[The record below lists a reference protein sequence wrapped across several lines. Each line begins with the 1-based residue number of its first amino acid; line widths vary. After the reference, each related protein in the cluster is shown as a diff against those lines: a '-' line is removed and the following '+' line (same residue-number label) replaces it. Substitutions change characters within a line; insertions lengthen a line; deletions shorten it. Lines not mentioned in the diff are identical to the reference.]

1 MRVVLDTNGFVSAL
15 IAPRSIPAQLLHLA
29 REGKFA
35 LVISPKIIQEIR
47 RVLGYPKIAA
57 RLKKHQV
64 STDEVEV
71 FLEKITQAAHLTP
84 GILQVDAV
92 QDDPADN
99 DILACA
105 VEGEADF
112 IISGDHHLTDLQS
125 FQGIRIVDPAAF
137 LEFFERK

>member
-15 IAPRSIPAQLLHLA
+15 IAPQSIPAKILSLA

-35 LVISPKIIQEIR
+35 LVISSKIIQEIR
-47 RVLGYPKIAA
+47 RVLGYPKIAT
-57 RLKKHQV
+57 RLEKHQV

-71 FLEKITQAAHLTP
+71 FLERITQAAHLTP
-84 GILQVDAV
+84 GILQVEAV

-105 VEGEADF
+105 VEGEAEF
-112 IISGDHHLTDLQS
+112 VISGDHHLTDLQS
-125 FQGIRIVDPAAF
+125 FQGIRIVDPATF
-137 LEFFERK
+137 LGFFERQ

>member
-1 MRVVLDTNGFVSAL
+1 MRVVLDTNVFVSAL
-15 IAPRSIPAQLLHLA
+15 IAPRSIPAKILSLA

-71 FLEKITQAAHLTP
+71 FLEKITQAAHSTP
-84 GILQVDAV
+84 GILQVDTV

-105 VEGEADF
+105 LEGEADF
-112 IISGDHHLTDLQS
+112 IVSGDHHFTDLKS
-125 FQGIRIVDPAAF
+125 FQGIRIVDPATF
-137 LEFFERK
+137 LGFFERK